1 MNDRVDAWYLIQT
14 PIDPRRAAELM
25 ASEQSIGSFK
35 RVQGE
40 TDDVVARFGG
50 RVDDVQVIAN
60 GDEPALDTAMP
71 GIPARG
77 QYASARVK
85 ISFPAENFS
94 NNVSSLFAILMGN
107 LYELRELS
115 GLRLLDFELPREFS
129 AQFVGPA
136 FGVDGTRA
144 IAKVDTGPII
154 GTIIKPKLGLTP
166 PQIGALV
173 EQLGEAGIQFIKDD
187 ECMTNPSSAPFF
199 QRVDAVCD
207 ALERVADRFGQKP
220 MYAFNISDDSDQ
232 MMRNHDHVVSRGGLC
247 VMVSVNA
254 CGPSAVAGFRK
265 HSQLPIHGHRA
276 GWGMLTRHPYLGMD
290 FIPYQKLWRLAGVD
304 QLHIG
309 GLQSKFFEDDESVAA
324 SGRACLNAADG
335 LRPMMPV
342 ISSGQWGGQAPAT
355 YAALKSQ
362 DVIYL
367 AGGGVLGH
375 PLGPQAGVSALKQ
388 AWQAAVDDIPLLEY
402 ARHHPELMASI
413 ETFGNLRAERTTTH
427 D

>member
-1 MNDRVDAWYLIQT
+1 
-14 PIDPRRAAELM
+14 
-25 ASEQSIGSFK
+25 
-35 RVQGE
+35 
-40 TDDVVARFGG
+40 
-50 RVDDVQVIAN
+50 
-60 GDEPALDTAMP
+60 
-71 GIPARG
+71 
-77 QYASARVK
+77 
-85 ISFPAENFS
+85 
-94 NNVSSLFAILMGN
+94 
-107 LYELRELS
+107 
-115 GLRLLDFELPREFS
+115 
-129 AQFVGPA
+129 
-136 FGVDGTRA
+136 
-144 IAKVDTGPII
+144 
-154 GTIIKPKLGLTP
+154 
-166 PQIGALV
+166 
-173 EQLGEAGIQFIKDD
+173 
-187 ECMTNPSSAPFF
+187 
-199 QRVDAVCD
+199 
-207 ALERVADRFGQKP
+207 
-220 MYAFNISDDSDQ
+220 
-232 MMRNHDHVVSRGGLC
+232 
-247 VMVSVNA
+247 
-254 CGPSAVAGFRK
+254 
-265 HSQLPIHGHRA
+265 
-276 GWGMLTRHPYLGMD
+276 MLTRHPYLGMD
-290 FIPYQKLWRLAGVD
+290 FMPYQKLWRLAGVD